1 MKYDQIE
8 LDILKNKIDIL
19 INRDQITQES
29 EYLFKYLLGVKKM
42 KKLDKLIKILPK
54 DSIERENHIK
64 NLTKLFNNVIQC
76 EINLSKAYPPIFQ
89 ILITCRG
96 PLGIDTEESYLDIET

>member
-54 DSIERENHIK
+54 DSIERENQ
-64 NLTKLFNNVIQC
+64 LS
-76 EINLSKAYPPIFQ
+76 INSQ
-89 ILITCRG
+89 
-96 PLGIDTEESYLDIET
+96 